1 MSIRL
6 NKLLAQRGIGAR
18 RKCDALIESGSV
30 RVNGAVVREPGTAV
44 EPDRDRVEVNGRVLP
59 PREPP
64 AYFVL
69 HKPVGVISTL
79 SDPEGRRTLV
89 EFLPPGRRVFP
100 VGRLDADTSGLLI
113 LTSDG
118 ELAHHLMHPRY
129 GVTKLYRVH
138 ADRAPSPEMLRR
150 LQEGIEFEPG
160 VRSAPA
166 RVRVRDTGPGE
177 SVIELELHEGR
188 YRQVRR
194 MIEAAGLR
202 VLRLH
207 RWGYGPLRLA
217 GLERGLWREL
227 SLEEVRRLRSA
238 SARAHPRPAGLGPM
252 RARSRPRGETPAR
265 RFEGGGDAESRPR
278 GESRP
283 QRFGSSGDARWRP
296 RGDAP
301 RRPFAPDRDATRRS
315 AGDAPR
321 RP

>member
-1 MSIRL
+1 VSIRL

-18 RKCDALIESGSV
+18 RKCDALIQSGSV

-44 EPDRDRVEVNGRVLP
+44 EPDRDRVEVNGRELP
-59 PREPP
+59 PLEPP

-100 VGRLDADTSGLLI
+100 VGRLDADTSGLLM

-150 LQEGIEFEPG
+150 LREGIEFEPG

-177 SVIELELHEGR
+177 SVIELEPPSL
-188 YRQVRR
+188 
-194 MIEAAGLR
+194 GLR
-202 VLRLH
+202 
-207 RWGYGPLRLA
+207 A
-217 GLERGLWREL
+217 
-227 SLEEVRRLRSA
+227 A
-238 SARAHPRPAGLGPM
+238 
-252 RARSRPRGETPAR
+252 
-265 RFEGGGDAESRPR
+265 
-278 GESRP
+278 
-283 QRFGSSGDARWRP
+283 
-296 RGDAP
+296 AP
-301 RRPFAPDRDATRRS
+301 RRARARAVARAVAGRGAKAAFRVGARASAPGGSRSDATALAAERRNAAEEIR
-315 AGDAPR
+315 AGR
-321 RP
+321 